1 MPGQTLFD
9 KIWARH
15 VIADLG
21 DDYALLHV
29 SRHLMH
35 DGGGRALQ
43 VIKDNGHKVRNPD
56 LTFATF
62 DHVISTQPGRT
73 HETLKDYAAR
83 LYAMRDEAKR
93 WGIKLFDLGQPG
105 QGIVHVMGPEQ
116 GITLPGVLLVCG
128 DSHTCTHGGL
138 GAVAFGVGS
147 TEVVH
152 VLATQSLVQRKPKR
166 MRVTFEGKAAADVLP
181 KDLILALIGQIGTAG
196 GTGFAV
202 EYAGPAIRDMDVEGR
217 LTVCNL
223 SIELGAKIGMVAP
236 DDRSFAFL
244 KGRPYAPTGAQWDK
258 AVADWRSLASDRDA
272 VFDVEVTVDV
282 NKIVPQITW
291 GTSPEHVIPVTGNIP
306 HPTSVAD
313 PDKQKA
319 LQSALDYM
327 GLKAGTPIQET
338 KIDWVF
344 IGSCTNSRMSDLR
357 DAAKIAKGRKVA
369 GHVRAWVVPGSEN
382 IKRQAEAEGLH
393 RVFLDAGFEWREPGC
408 SMCLAVNG
416 DTIAPGERSVSTSNR
431 NFVGRQGPGGRT
443 HLASPAMAAAA
454 AIAGHI
460 ADVRSI

>member
-21 DDYALLHV
+21 DDYALLHI

-35 DGGGRALQ
+35 DGGGRGLAA
-43 VIKDNGHKVRNPD
+43 IKDAGYRVRNPD

-62 DHVISTQPGRT
+62 DHVISTEPGRT
-73 HETLKDYAAR
+73 HDTLKPHAAR

-93 WGIKLFDLGQPG
+93 WGIKLFDLGEPG

-116 GITLPGVLLVCG
+116 GISLPGTLLVCG
-128 DSHTCTHGGL
+128 DSHTCTHGGM
-138 GAVAFGVGS
+138 GAIAFGVGA
-147 TEVVH
+147 TEVIH

-166 MRVTFEGKAAADVLP
+166 MRATFEGTRHPGVTP
-181 KDLILALIGQIGTAG
+181 KDMILFLIGQIGTAG
-196 GTGFAV
+196 GTGYAV
-202 EYAGPAIRDMDVEGR
+202 EYAGSAVRALEVEGR
-217 LTVCNL
+217 LTMCNL
-223 SIELGAKIGMVAP
+223 SIELGAKIGMIAP
-236 DDRSFAFL
+236 DEKTFEFL
-244 KGRPYAPTGAQWDK
+244 KGRPYAPTGAQWDA
-258 AVADWRSLASDRDA
+258 AVADWRALASDADA
-272 VFDVEVTVDV
+272 VFDVEVKVDM
-282 NKIVPQITW
+282 NKIVPQVTW
-291 GTSPEHVIPVTGNIP
+291 GTSPEHVIAVTDTIP
-306 HPTSVAD
+306 DPAASGD
-313 PDKQKA
+313 PDKQKSMEAA
-319 LQSALDYM
+319 LEYM
-327 GLKAGTPIQET
+327 GLKAGARLDQT

-344 IGSCTNSRMSDLR
+344 IGSCTNGRLSDIR
-357 DAAKIAKGRKVA
+357 AAAQVAKGRKVA

-382 IKRQAEAEGLH
+382 VKRQAEAEGLD

-416 DTIAPGERSVSTSNR
+416 DTIAPGQRSVSTSNR

-454 AIAGHI
+454 AIAGRI